1 MSKKPKRDSAED
13 EQRLKAE
20 YPGLYV
26 DFLAGR
32 IPSLPRAMQ
41 MAGLNGERTRLQKLK
56 NSWKKAT
63 DDDRRIFIAWL
74 EETDSLLL
82 PASTDRSFVL
92 GKCVKAET
100 PLPAPLSAP
109 VPIAT
114 GRYLLPATVERI
126 KAIMIKRGLRP
137 ADVMGEMG
145 FVAEDR
151 SLTLALARNSS
162 LRLSII
168 AALEKWLTAN
178 AA

>member
-1 MSKKPKRDSAED
+1 MSKKPKHDSVED

-56 NSWKKAT
+56 HSWKKAT
-63 DDDRRIFIAWL
+63 ADDRRAFLAWL
-74 EETDSLLL
+74 VETDGLVVPP
-82 PASTDRSFVL
+82 PAAMGLAVDAQAAMPPSP
-92 GKCVKAET
+92 T
-100 PLPAPLSAP
+100 P
-109 VPIAT
+109 PIAT

-126 KAIMIKRGLRP
+126 KAIMIRRGLRP

-162 LRLSII
+162 LRLSVIV
-168 AALEKWLTAN
+168 ALEKWLAVN
-178 AA
+178 AE

>member
-13 EQRLKAE
+13 EERLKAE

-41 MAGLNGERTRLQKLK
+41 MAGLTGERTRLQKLK

-63 DDDRRIFIAWL
+63 DDDRRAFLSWL
-74 EETDSLLL
+74 AETDGALVAA
-82 PASTDRSFVL
+82 PAGMGPGAQAAMPPS
-92 GKCVKAET
+92 
-100 PLPAPLSAP
+100 PPP
-109 VPIAT
+109 PIAT

-126 KAIMIKRGLRP
+126 KAIMIRRGLRP
-137 ADVMGEMG
+137 ADVMAEMG
-145 FVAEDR
+145 FLAEDR

-162 LRLSII
+162 LRLSVIVE
-168 AALEKWLTAN
+168 LEKWLAVN
-178 AA
+178 AE